1 MKSPDIDIG
10 TNKQESKMFQV
21 IGQKRV
27 ILVIVFAIVILFA
40 AGYVYQHYVPKTETI
55 TLPAEDDIEAA
66 ACVPRTGCTTLSCTN
81 NRQWKYNSSGVKQC
95 CAC

>member
-1 MKSPDIDIG
+1 MKSPDLDIG
-10 TNKQESKMFQV
+10 TNKQESKMFQMRW
-21 IGQKRV
+21 QKYV
-27 ILVIVFAIVILFA
+27 MFAILFAIVVLLV
-40 AGYVYQHYVPKTETI
+40 AGYVYQYSIPKTETI

-66 ACVPRTGCTTLSCTN
+66 ACAPRTGCTTLSCTN